1 MTTLDEEGFISE
13 EINEKKEEILKEY
26 FELFSFTRQ
35 INQIAQKIQYLLS
48 PNSRDP
54 QRLLATI
61 LYQRILDFYQ
71 GAYFLA
77 SMRMDGPFKVLLRSQ
92 IEAYALLKANEVDS
106 NFFKEM
112 VIDYDYRRRQY
123 FKSAEKF
130 PTSDLF
136 SMVRSYE
143 QYKEKIKEL
152 ESRNLKRLDIRSVFK
167 RAGLEEGYESI
178 YALLSAPTHHG
189 LSSLEDYLVMSGKE
203 IKSISWGANTNDIEM
218 FFDTGSWTLCQAMIS
233 VYNLFKLEDKQY
245 INEIEQMGKRISEK
259 INQLSLVKKNGRS

>member
-1 MTTLDEEGFISE
+1 MTTLDEDGFISE
-13 EINEKKEEILKEY
+13 EINEKRDKILKEY
-26 FELFSFTRQ
+26 SGLFSLTRQ

-48 PNSRDP
+48 PNNRDP

-61 LYQRILDFYQ
+61 LYRRILDFYQ

-77 SMRMDGPFKVLLRSQ
+77 SMGMDGPFKVLLRSQ
-92 IEAYALLKANEVDS
+92 IEAYALLKANEADS

-112 VIDYDYRRRQY
+112 VIDYDYRRLRY

-136 SMVRSYE
+136 SMIRSYE
-143 QYKEKIKEL
+143 QFKEKLKEL
-152 ESRNLKRLDIRSVFK
+152 ESRNPKRFDILSVFK

-189 LSSLEDYLVMSGKE
+189 LSSLEDCLIISEDK
-203 IKSISWGANTNDIEM
+203 IKSILWGPNTEDIWM
-218 FFDTGSWTLCQAMIS
+218 FFDTGSWTLYQAMIS
-233 VYNLFKLEDKQY
+233 VYELFELEDKQY
-245 INEIEQMGKRISEK
+245 INEAEQIGKRIGAKS
-259 INQLSLVKKNGRS
+259 NQLSIDKKLGS